1 MPLATSAAT
10 WPSTACRS
18 ASTGDDHFTIVAH
31 AGRGILAAGTTLPL
45 VTSTQIL
52 AAARGTTW
60 ACGDFRREPTWA
72 EPTDR
77 LMLALGFRSGCSVPL
92 RDDHGRVRGVV
103 SASFLHPHGAS
114 DRRIAAVS
122 RAAPLL
128 SRLMRESGSCVA
140 RRPTVLVCVEDDV
153 AAQGVARLAERAGGL
168 VVGTPRT
175 LATAVAHATSG
186 VSVLVLDRR
195 FDGQPAQAIVG
206 ALRAAGDVDSGGARA
221 GQRLQPRAAGRRRR
235 AGRATRRATAGRTR
249 CSTPS
254 RSPSRAPAR
263 RAARPLDPPPALT
276 PREQQLL
283 VHLERGVPFKQA
295 AAALGIAESTSRW
308 YARGLFRKLGA
319 TSRGDA
325 VHRARRLGL
334 L

>member
-1 MPLATSAAT
+1 MEAAAPTLTFGGVGVALAPGPAYAPPTSGAVDSEVFAAPQGRTPPGPLADAAGDL
-10 WPSTACRS
+10 CRELAVDRVS
-18 ASTGDDHFTIVAH
+18 VATTGDDHFTIVAH

-52 AAARGTTW
+52 AAARGTSW
-60 ACGDFRREPTWA
+60 SCGDFRREPAWA

-103 SASFLHPHGAS
+103 SASFLHPRGAS
-114 DRRIAAVS
+114 DRRVAAIA

-128 SRLMRESGSCVA
+128 SRLMRESGSYPA

-175 LATAVAHATSG
+175 LSTAVAHASSG

-195 FDGQPAQAIVG
+195 FDGQPAQAVAA
-206 ALRAAGDVDSGGARA
+206 ALRAAGDVAAVVLAPASDSASSRRAAEAGGAGYA
-221 GQRLQPRAAGRRRR
+221 PRDG
-235 AGRATRRATAGRTR
+235 GSTR
-249 CSTPS
+249 CWTLSRS
-254 RSPSRAPAR
+254 RSPEPAAPGAR
-263 RAARPLDPPPALT
+263 R
-276 PREQQLL
+276 
-283 VHLERGVPFKQA
+283 
-295 AAALGIAESTSRW
+295 STS
-308 YARGLFRKLGA
+308 GPC
-319 TSRGDA
+319 
-325 VHRARRLGL
+325 
-334 L
+334 

>member
-1 MPLATSAAT
+1 MPWPAPPRTLRRTSGAVDSEVFAAPQGRTPPGPLADAAGDL
-10 WPSTACRS
+10 CRDLAVDRVS
-18 ASTGDDHFTIVAH
+18 VATTGDDHFTIVAH

-52 AAARGTTW
+52 AAARGTSW
-60 ACGDFRREPTWA
+60 SCGDFRREPAWA

-114 DRRIAAVS
+114 DRRVAAIT

-175 LATAVAHATSG
+175 LSTAVAHASSG
-186 VSVLVLDRR
+186 VSVLVLD
-195 FDGQPAQAIVG
+195 AESLA
-206 ALRAAGDVDSGGARA
+206 GAR
-221 GQRLQPRAAGRRRR
+221 PRP
-235 AGRATRRATAGRTR
+235 AGRATRRATAARTR
-249 CSTPS
+249 CWTPS
-254 RSPSRAPAR
+254 RSRSPGPATPGDR
-263 RAARPLDPPPALT
+263 R
-276 PREQQLL
+276 PR
-283 VHLERGVPFKQA
+283 RGP
-295 AAALGIAESTSRW
+295 R
-308 YARGLFRKLGA
+308 
-319 TSRGDA
+319 
-325 VHRARRLGL
+325 
-334 L
+334 